1 MQVAARPYLAAGVA
15 LFGASAIA
23 MSPIAPPMPDIAVPA
38 VSSAAV
44 SLSAATDPIQAYAD
58 LFANTIANVSALI
71 GTEVTDP
78 APVLLQVITNQ
89 LTTAGSLFTALQGS
103 ATALGNA
110 LDPSNPWSIPS
121 LLQAS
126 LTDLLA
132 GNINGAVSNL
142 WSAFLT
148 PVAGAVLPLLEPAIN
163 AIRQPVQN
171 LANVLSNPAIVALP
185 ALGLLNVA
193 YRTVTVAGNV
203 GQDIVDSATA
213 GDALRVVN
221 AMLGGPA
228 VVADAFL
235 NGDALGGGVF
245 GPSLGLLSTLRQAR
259 ELIAAAITP
268 PAADA
273 AITPPAADAAR
284 TAADATLTSAAKVVT
299 LDVSP
304 KAAVVSPAPAAAP
317 VEAAPVVAAPAET
330 ETAAGDS
337 AATKS
342 PSSASTPVVKD
353 SLKAEPGKALSTNRS
368 GSAKQ
373 VREGLQGSVKSV
385 TDGLKKATEGLS
397 GKSAKAGKHRAANSG
412 GGSSSSGS
420 GDAS

>member
-1 MQVAARPYLAAGVA
+1 MQDVAHPYLAAGVA
-15 LFGASAIA
+15 LIGAGAIA
-23 MSPIAPPMPDIAVPA
+23 ISPVAPPMPDIAVPA
-38 VSSAAV
+38 VSSAGV

-58 LFANTIANVSALI
+58 LFANTIANVSTLI
-71 GTEVTDP
+71 GQEVTDP

-89 LTTAGSLFTALQGS
+89 LTTAGSLYTAMERS

-148 PVAGAVLPLLEPAIN
+148 PVAGAALPLLEPAID

-185 ALGLLNVA
+185 ALGLINVA
-193 YRTVTVAGNV
+193 YRTFTVAGNV

-213 GDALRVVN
+213 GDPLGVVN

-228 VVADAFL
+228 VIGDAFL

-268 PAADA
+268 QA
-273 AITPPAADAAR
+273 TEEAR
-284 TAADATLTSAAKVVT
+284 TATDATLTSAAKVVT
-299 LDVSP
+299 LNINP
-304 KAAVVSPAPAAAP
+304 KAVAVSPAPTAAPAATAPAEAAA
-317 VEAAPVVAAPAET
+317 AET
-330 ETAAGDS
+330 ETAADDS
-337 AATKS
+337 AATRS
-342 PSSASTPVVKD
+342 TSSASTPAVKD
-353 SLKAEPGKALSTNRS
+353 SLKAQPGKTLSTKRATP
-368 GSAKQ
+368 AKQ
-373 VREGLQGSVKSV
+373 VRESLQATVKNV
-385 TDGLKKATEGLS
+385 TDGIKKATAGVS
-397 GKSAKAGKHRAANSG
+397 GKSTKTGKHAATKSG

-420 GDAS
+420 HNAD

>member
-23 MSPIAPPMPDIAVPA
+23 MSPVAPPMPDIAVPA

-78 APVLLQVITNQ
+78 APILLQVITNQ

-213 GDALRVVN
+213 GDALGVVN

-273 AITPPAADAAR
+273 AR

-304 KAAVVSPAPAAAP
+304 KSAVVSPTPAAAP

-342 PSSASTPVVKD
+342 PSSVSTPVVKD

-412 GGSSSSGS
+412 AGSSSSGS

>member
-1 MQVAARPYLAAGVA
+1 MQIAGHPYLAAGVA
-15 LFGASAIA
+15 LVGASAIA
-23 MSPIAPPMPDIAVPA
+23 ISPVAPPMPDISVPA
-38 VSSAAV
+38 VSSADV
-44 SLSAATDPIQAYAD
+44 NLSAATDPIQAYAD
-58 LFANTIANVSALI
+58 LFANTIANVSTLI

-89 LTTAGSLFTALQGS
+89 LSTAGSLYTAFEGS

-132 GNINGAVSNL
+132 GDINSAVANL

-148 PVAGAVLPLLEPAIN
+148 PVAGAVLPLLEPAID

-203 GQDIVDSATA
+203 GQEIVDSATA
-213 GDALRVVN
+213 GDALGVVN
-221 AMLGGPA
+221 AMLSSPA
-228 VVADAFL
+228 VIADAFL

-245 GPSLGLLSTLRQAR
+245 GPSVGLLSTLRQAR
-259 ELIAAAITP
+259 EMIAAAITP
-268 PAADA
+268 P
-273 AITPPAADAAR
+273 PVESAR
-284 TAADATLTSAAKVVT
+284 SAADATVSSATKVVT

-304 KAAVVSPAPAAAP
+304 KAAAASPVPVAATAAAAP
-317 VEAAPVVAAPAET
+317 SETTASAADASASAET
-330 ETAAGDS
+330 SDGV
-337 AATKS
+337 ATS
-342 PSSASTPVVKD
+342 VVKD
-353 SLKAEPGKALSTNRS
+353 SLKAEPGKTLSTKRS
-368 GSAKQ
+368 ASAKQ
-373 VREGLQGSVKSV
+373 VRDGIQGTVKNV
-385 TDGLKKATEGLS
+385 TDGLKKAAEGFS
-397 GKSAKAGKHRAANSG
+397 GKGTKASKRTAGKTGGAASAS
-412 GGSSSSGS
+412 GSSAGSS
-420 GDAS
+420 DAA

>member
-23 MSPIAPPMPDIAVPA
+23 ISPVAPPMPDIAVPA

-78 APVLLQVITNQ
+78 APILLQVITNQ

-148 PVAGAVLPLLEPAIN
+148 PVAGAALPLLEPAIN

-213 GDALRVVN
+213 GDALGVLN

-273 AITPPAADAAR
+273 AR

-299 LDVSP
+299 LDVGP

-317 VEAAPVVAAPAET
+317 VEAAPVVAAPTES

-342 PSSASTPVVKD
+342 PSSVSTPVVKD
-353 SLKAEPGKALSTNRS
+353 SVKAEPGKTLSTNRS
-368 GSAKQ
+368 ASAKQ

-397 GKSAKAGKHRAANSG
+397 GKRAEAGKHRAANSG

>member
-1 MQVAARPYLAAGVA
+1 MQIAGHPYLAAGVA
-15 LFGASAIA
+15 LVGASAIA
-23 MSPIAPPMPDIAVPA
+23 ISPVAPPMPDISVPA
-38 VSSAAV
+38 VSSADV

-58 LFANTIANVSALI
+58 LFANTIANVSTLI
-71 GTEVTDP
+71 GTEVTNP

-89 LTTAGSLFTALQGS
+89 LSTAGSLYTAFEGS

-132 GNINGAVSNL
+132 GDINSAVANL

-148 PVAGAVLPLLEPAIN
+148 PVAGAVLPLLEPAID

-203 GQDIVDSATA
+203 GQEIVDSATA
-213 GDALRVVN
+213 GDALGVVN
-221 AMLGGPA
+221 AMLSSPA
-228 VVADAFL
+228 VIADAFL

-245 GPSLGLLSTLRQAR
+245 GPSVGLLSTLRQAR
-259 ELIAAAITP
+259 EMIAAAITP
-268 PAADA
+268 P
-273 AITPPAADAAR
+273 PVESAR
-284 TAADATLTSAAKVVT
+284 SAADATVSSAAKVVT

-304 KAAVVSPAPAAAP
+304 KAAAASPAPAPVAATVAAAP
-317 VEAAPVVAAPAET
+317 SETTASAADAAATAET
-330 ETAAGDS
+330 SDGV
-337 AATKS
+337 ATS
-342 PSSASTPVVKD
+342 VVKD
-353 SLKAEPGKALSTNRS
+353 SLKAEPGKTLSTKRS
-368 GSAKQ
+368 ASAKQ
-373 VREGLQGSVKSV
+373 VRDGIQGTVKNV
-385 TDGLKKATEGLS
+385 TDGLKKAAEGFS
-397 GKSAKAGKHRAANSG
+397 GKGAKASKRTAGKTRGAASAS
-412 GGSSSSGS
+412 GSSAGSS
-420 GDAS
+420 DAA

>member
-1 MQVAARPYLAAGVA
+1 MQVAAHPYLAAGVA

-23 MSPIAPPMPDIAVPA
+23 ISPVAPPMPDITVPA

-44 SLSAATDPIQAYAD
+44 NLSAATDPIQAYAE
-58 LFANTIANVSALI
+58 LFANTIANVSTLI
-71 GTEVTDP
+71 GKEVTDP

-89 LTTAGSLFTALQGS
+89 LSTAGSLFTALEGS

-132 GNINGAVSNL
+132 GNINSAVANL

-185 ALGLLNVA
+185 ALGLINVV
-193 YRTVTVAGNV
+193 YRTITVAGNV
-203 GQDIVDSATA
+203 GQEIVDSAKA
-213 GDALRVVN
+213 GDPLGVVN
-221 AMLGGPA
+221 AMLSSPA
-228 VVADAFL
+228 VIADAFL

-259 ELIAAAITP
+259 DLIAGAITP
-268 PAADA
+268 PPVE
-273 AITPPAADAAR
+273 TAR
-284 TAADATLTSAAKVVT
+284 SAADATLTSAAKVVT

-304 KAAVVSPAPAAAP
+304 KAATASPAPAAVP
-317 VEAAPVVAAPAET
+317 VEAAPAET
-330 ETAAGDS
+330 STATDDS
-337 AATKS
+337 AAADH
-342 PSSASTPVVKD
+342 ASNAATTVVKD
-353 SLKAEPGKALSTNRS
+353 SLKAEPGKTLSTKQS
-368 GSAKQ
+368 ASAKQ
-373 VREGLQGSVKSV
+373 VREGIQGSVKNV
-385 TDGLKKATEGLS
+385 TDGLKKAAEGLS
-397 GKSAKAGKHRAANSG
+397 GKSAKAGTHRAANSG

-420 GDAS
+420 SDAS

>member
-1 MQVAARPYLAAGVA
+1 MQIAGHPYLAAGVA
-15 LFGASAIA
+15 LVGASAIA
-23 MSPIAPPMPDIAVPA
+23 ISPVAPPMPDISVPA
-38 VSSAAV
+38 VSSADV

-58 LFANTIANVSALI
+58 LFANTIANVSTLI
-71 GTEVTDP
+71 DTEVTDP

-89 LTTAGSLFTALQGS
+89 LSTAGSLYTAFEGS

-132 GNINGAVSNL
+132 GDINSAVANL

-148 PVAGAVLPLLEPAIN
+148 PVAGAVLPLLEPAID

-203 GQDIVDSATA
+203 GQEIVDSATA
-213 GDALRVVN
+213 GDALGVVN
-221 AMLGGPA
+221 AMLSSPA
-228 VVADAFL
+228 VIADAFL

-245 GPSLGLLSTLRQAR
+245 GPSVGLLSTLRQAR
-259 ELIAAAITP
+259 EMIAAAITP
-268 PAADA
+268 P
-273 AITPPAADAAR
+273 PVESAR
-284 TAADATLTSAAKVVT
+284 SAADATVSAATKVVT

-304 KAAVVSPAPAAAP
+304 KAAAASPAPVAATAAAAP
-317 VEAAPVVAAPAET
+317 SETTASAADASATAET
-330 ETAAGDS
+330 SDGV
-337 AATKS
+337 ATS
-342 PSSASTPVVKD
+342 VVKD
-353 SLKAEPGKALSTNRS
+353 SLKAEPGKTLSTKRS
-368 GSAKQ
+368 ASAKQ
-373 VREGLQGSVKSV
+373 VRDGIQGTVKNV
-385 TDGLKKATEGLS
+385 TDGLKKAAEGFS
-397 GKSAKAGKHRAANSG
+397 GKGAKASKRTAGKTRGAASAS
-412 GGSSSSGS
+412 GSSAGSS
-420 GDAS
+420 DAA